1 MRKAVP
7 LFICHAN
14 CCRSVLAKYLYEH
27 LNPGCRAESAGMEV
41 GDQINDRA
49 FAMLQNWGID
59 AGEHCPR
66 RLTRELCGRAD
77 AIFLMAPEYLRR
89 LLMEFGSEFANK
101 SYLFADPFSVPFSF
115 QHGEYFVHDPSFDS
129 RPASELVAEF
139 QWFRERVIQIHEAL
153 NGAGR
158 PFIPATSY
166 LNLLA

>member
-1 MRKAVP
+1 MKKAVP

-49 FAMLQNWGID
+49 QAMLQHWGID

-89 LLMEFGSEFANK
+89 LVDEFGSEFASK
-101 SYLFADPFSVPFSF
+101 SYLFADPFSIPVSF
-115 QHGEYFVHDPSFDS
+115 QNGEYFVRDPSFDAC
-129 RPASELVAEF
+129 PGSELVVEF

-153 NGAGR
+153 TVAGR
-158 PFIPATSY
+158 PLVPATSY
-166 LNLLA
+166 LSLLA